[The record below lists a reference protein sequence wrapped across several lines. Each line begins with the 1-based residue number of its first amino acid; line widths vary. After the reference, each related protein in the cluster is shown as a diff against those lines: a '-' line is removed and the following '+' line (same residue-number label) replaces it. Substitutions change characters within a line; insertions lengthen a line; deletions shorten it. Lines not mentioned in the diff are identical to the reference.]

1 VEEGE
6 VDDTSGD
13 DDDDEDVGVV
23 VVVVEGA
30 LVLGNTVPSVNIISE
45 TELTEIFENILIEAE
60 LQIHEIL

>member
-13 DDDDEDVGVV
+13 DDDDDDDEDDVV

-45 TELTEIFENILIEAE
+45 TNLLKFVKIGNLKSFRMT
-60 LQIHEIL
+60 

>member
-13 DDDDEDVGVV
+13 DDNDDEDVGVV
-23 VVVVEGA
+23 VVVVVVVEGG

-45 TELTEIFENILIEAE
+45 TDFAEI
-60 LQIHEIL
+60 

>member
-1 VEEGE
+1 VVEGE

-13 DDDDEDVGVV
+13 DDDDEDAVVV

-45 TELTEIFENILIEAE
+45 TDF
-60 LQIHEIL
+60 